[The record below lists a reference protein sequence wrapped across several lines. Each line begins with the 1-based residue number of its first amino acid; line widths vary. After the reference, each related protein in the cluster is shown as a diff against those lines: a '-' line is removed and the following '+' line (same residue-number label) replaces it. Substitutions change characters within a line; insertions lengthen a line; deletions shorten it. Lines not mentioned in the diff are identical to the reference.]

1 MAPKLKLQ
9 NPPARTPSGRVLV
22 TGFEPFDGHVL
33 NVSWEVARAL
43 DGRLIGS
50 ADLSGS
56 LQVIAAQVPCRFGRC
71 IDEVNRLIDALSPL
85 LVISLGQA
93 EGRPDITI
101 ERVALN
107 VRDARIPDNDGRQP
121 IDEPVDAS
129 GPYAYPSRLPLR
141 AMLNSLQADG
151 HPVSLSNSAG
161 TFVCND
167 LFYGLMHRLRRGP
180 VTGGFIHLP
189 ILPEQRRSERERS
202 ADRDDAPRSFSAQ
215 TPARSLEVQ
224 VAALEAAIACVL
236 AQPPLAQPPLSA
248 EGST

>member
-1 MAPKLKLQ
+1 MAPTPELSH
-9 NPPARTPSGRVLV
+9 PSARTPAGRVLV

-43 DGRLIGS
+43 DGKLISG
-50 ADLSGS
+50 ADISGAF
-56 LQVIAAQVPCRFGRC
+56 QVIAAQVPCRFGRC
-71 IDEVNRLIDALSPL
+71 INELNRLIDAISPD
-85 LVISLGQA
+85 LVIGLGQA

-107 VRDARIPDNDGRQP
+107 VRDARIADNDGCQP
-121 IDEPVDAS
+121 IDEPVYAS

-141 AMLNSLQADG
+141 AMLHSLRADG

-167 LFYGLMHRLRRGP
+167 LFYGLMHRLGRGP
-180 VTGGFIHLP
+180 VRGGFIHLP

-202 ADRDDAPRSFSAQ
+202 ADRDDAPRTFSAQ
-215 TPARSLEVQ
+215 TPALSLEVQ
-224 VAALEAAIACVL
+224 VTALEAAIACAL
-236 AQPPLAQPPLSA
+236 AQSLRPHEEAS
-248 EGST
+248 